1 MSEEVFAEYAK
12 KLLPFYKGEVKK
24 WEDVP
29 EHLYEQPYYEDNT
42 DVSEEA
48 QQYLFNTTDD
58 FIRVR
63 DMLKDLTRKLVKVNI
78 IKILYN
84 CINIV

>member
-1 MSEEVFAEYAK
+1 MCQKNFLLNMQK
-12 KLLPFYKGEVKK
+12 RLPFYKGEVKK

-48 QQYLFNTTDD
+48 QQYLFNTTDY

>member
-1 MSEEVFAEYAK
+1 MQK
-12 KLLPFYKGEVKK
+12 KLLPLYKGEVKK

-29 EHLYEQPYYEDNT
+29 EDLYEQLYYEDNT

-48 QQYLFNTTDD
+48 QQYLFDMTDD
-58 FIRVR
+58 FIQVR

-78 IKILYN
+78 VKIN
-84 CINIV
+84 CINIKIV